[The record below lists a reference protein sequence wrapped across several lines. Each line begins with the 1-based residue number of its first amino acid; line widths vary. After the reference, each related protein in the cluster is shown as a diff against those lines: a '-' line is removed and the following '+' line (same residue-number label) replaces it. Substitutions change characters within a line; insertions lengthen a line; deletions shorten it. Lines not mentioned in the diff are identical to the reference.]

1 MKTNDQ
7 QKTSYCLLPLVAE
20 LIVQQF
26 PEWAHSEIKLEIK
39 PVELDGM
46 DNRTFRLN
54 EYSLPAISKVQN
66 LKI

>member
-26 PEWAHSEIKLEIK
+26 PEWAHSEIK